1 VPSNALVCP
10 PQPCATHPLSSTF
23 PTFPTTLNGALCLL
37 FVLTSL
43 MLPFSS
49 SMSRPPASRAQTST
63 IRMKSSYAPS
73 SSSHSTHDHRLT
85 AFLSRQEFPI
95 CLMKWQD
102 RDRHMKASN
111 LQVVDEFRSFVRP
124 SWRPILSSFC
134 TELTGITQVCLVSR
148 STASRKLHGKL
159 THLKEQVDAAPP
171 FPQVLK
177 SVRAFLVKNG
187 LIDNLT
193 GKRLVRFCW
202 CSDGPFDVRDFVVK
216 QCFISKV
223 CINLHCYIYMRRPR
237 LPRFPCLNGSQVT
250 SLMSVCPSCNGST
263 RHQPILPLPLAV
275 L

>member
-1 VPSNALVCP
+1 MDCLSFSLCFRFFVGTMAGVGCPSSRKLTDSAASSPPMSGTKSSSRSSAMEEKREHVSGLKRRWISGRWYNVPSNALVCP

-23 PTFPTTLNGALCLL
+23 PTFPTTLNGTLCLL

-49 SMSRPPASRAQTST
+49 STSRPPASRAQTST

-148 STASRKLHGKL
+148 STAS
-159 THLKEQVDAAPP
+159 LKNFME
-171 FPQVLK
+171 
-177 SVRAFLVKNG
+177 N
-187 LIDNLT
+187 
-193 GKRLVRFCW
+193 
-202 CSDGPFDVRDFVVK
+202 
-216 QCFISKV
+216 
-223 CINLHCYIYMRRPR
+223 
-237 LPRFPCLNGSQVT
+237 
-250 SLMSVCPSCNGST
+250 
-263 RHQPILPLPLAV
+263 
-275 L
+275 